1 MMAAKMTDPAHL
13 KLLVSVAVERD
24 LFYMKYRMQCDVDT
38 KRLETELAAANARI
52 AELEH
57 QNAVLRDAHQ
67 RANAES
73 LRLAELLNK
82 AAPDWGSPMRLT

>member
-1 MMAAKMTDPAHL
+1 ML
-13 KLLVSVAVERD
+13 
-24 LFYMKYRMQCDVDT
+24 T
-38 KRLETELAAANARI
+38 KEQIEAGASTKCSTHPELRVCPVCNQEMHPSDHTARI